1 MCGVFGFAGKFSRS
15 EWKVAHQLLGELA
28 VASEVRGV
36 DAAGFAALTASGNL
50 LWQRQPGPARELL
63 GSSDFA
69 ALRRRSVV
77 IAIGHT
83 RLATT
88 GAPAVNGNNHPHFAG
103 DLAGETWAW
112 ALVHNGF
119 IPTHEE
125 KAAALRLPL
134 RSRCDSEILVQALH
148 RWGETEGPETCLAL
162 GGKQSVLAIHTKTR
176 RMLAW
181 TNGEMPLVAFRVDSL
196 PGLWWAST
204 EEIAQEAL
212 EAISLQARF
221 SEAMPGFAY
230 SMDVCDGQVVIQTTH
245 ATTVRNRRA

>member
-103 DLAGETWAW
+103 DW

-119 IPTHEE
+119 VPAHEE
-125 KAAALRLPL
+125 KAAGLQLPL
-134 RSRCDSEILVQALH
+134 TSQCDSELLVQALC
-148 RWGETEGPETCLAL
+148 RYGERAGPDVCLSL
-162 GGKQSVLAIHTKTR
+162 DGKQSVLAINKRTR
-176 RMLAW
+176 RMVAW
-181 TNGEMPLVAFRVDSL
+181 TNGEMPLVAFRVEGMSA
-196 PGLWWAST
+196 LWWAST
-204 EEIAQEAL
+204 EGISREAL
-212 EAISLQARF
+212 AGVGLRARF
-221 SEAMPGFAY
+221 AAAQPGMVY
-230 SMDVCDGQVVIQTTH
+230 RMEVSDGQVDVTKMPARPH
-245 ATTVRNRRA
+245 GRGDDRG